1 MHYRTYDIRHR
12 LLQADT
18 KRLLHRNAPHRDGD
32 RYVIVL
38 FNKDL
43 NYKGTSVC
51 ARSTA
56 IRAVPPMD
64 EPRYVQTREGDD
76 VARTRAALMDVLR
89 RTRLPADRCGD
100 QAVNHPKYGDQT
112 AHLLSFGV
120 SQSRKSR
127 TARAAQGVYTRETE
141 NAHHRDYTALY
152 RTLCAYL
159 DVLAPGVFGQT
170 AIYHACIISKN
181 SQCVWHTDKSNIG
194 HAALTALGAFKGGEL
209 LVEDPSINSPQTPYS
224 PLSNIP
230 HPP

>member
-127 TARAAQGVYTRETE
+127 TARASQGVYTRETE
-141 NAHHRDYTALY
+141 NAHNRQY
-152 RTLCAYL
+152 
-159 DVLAPGVFGQT
+159 
-170 AIYHACIISKN
+170 
-181 SQCVWHTDKSNIG
+181 
-194 HAALTALGAFKGGEL
+194 AALWRHRTPAEWATVCRQLTEPMKPACALREMPSAESADARSPTPWRSRRRQVMRVL
-209 LVEDPSINSPQTPYS
+209 LYLITLPALFAT
-224 PLSNIP
+224 
-230 HPP
+230 